1 MAEESDLEKT
11 EAASPRRLDKAREE
25 GQVPRSRELGTFAVL
40 VAGLAYLWL
49 GAPLLYRGM
58 AGILHSGLG
67 FDSRIPRDTTVMIST
82 AVQSVGEA
90 MLVLAPFFVVVAV
103 VSVAAQLAIGGL
115 VWSNKPLEVNLGKL
129 DPIAGFGRIFSW
141 NTVVELAKTVLKAG
155 IVGGIGAVAIW
166 RHHDD
171 MIALMHTTPVVGLMG
186 MLKIVATCS
195 AFIIGSMILL
205 VLADV
210 PWQIFSHMKKLRM
223 SKDDVKK
230 EFKESEG
237 DPLLKAR
244 MRQQQRQAASR
255 RMMANIPSADVVV
268 TNPTHYA
275 VALKYV
281 EGDGAAPRVIAKG
294 MGLIAAHIREIAQEN
309 RVPMLEAPPLAR
321 ALYKHVEV
329 GKEIPIALYT
339 AVAEVLAWVFQLRA
353 WRPGWVQPSPPT
365 DLPVPSKLDPQA
377 QAAAEGV

>member
-40 VAGLAYLWL
+40 VGGLAYLWL
-49 GAPLLYRGM
+49 AAPQLYRGIS
-58 AGILHSGLG
+58 GILHSGLG

-141 NTVVELAKTVLKAG
+141 NTLVELVKTVLKAA

-195 AFIIGSMILL
+195 AFIIASMILL

-223 SKDDVKK
+223 SKEDVKK

-255 RMMANIPSADVVV
+255 RMMASIPSADVVV

-281 EGDGAAPRVIAKG
+281 EGNGAAPRVIAKG
-294 MGLIAAHIREIAQEN
+294 TGLIAAHIREIAQEN

-329 GKEIPIALYT
+329 GKEIPVALYT